1 MTTST
6 SSRKKEVEIKGKGK
20 DKNKTKE
27 QLLKELKEVRKNFA
41 NLEKKFKKFK
51 NIKKELEAEHDKFK
65 GIVSSLSDGLDI
77 IDKNYRICFQ
87 NKLLIDRFG
96 DLRGKLCFETYMRRQ
111 VPCEFCLLRKA
122 FKTGKTQK
130 VELTAPNGKNY
141 ELTSTPFKDID
152 GKTKVIEIVRDITER
167 KEREEEYKKLM
178 NGMNDTAFVVGFD
191 RKFVD
196 VNDTAVEVLGY
207 SREELLTMGPTD
219 IDPNLSAGDIG
230 LLIEGMK
237 KDDKQVFSTEH
248 KTKDGRIIPVEISS
262 SRIMYNG
269 KPHILSVSR
278 DISKRKEAEA
288 ALRRSEEKYRA
299 VFENT
304 GTAVIIIEKNKIIS
318 LVNRKFEDLSG
329 FSRDEIEGKKYWT
342 DFVVKED
349 LKRMQQYHG
358 NRRANPLNAPKH
370 YEFRFINKDKEIK
383 NILIYVDMI
392 PGIEKSI
399 ASLLD
404 ITDRKKAMEAVQE
417 SEERFQTVIE
427 NLPHGVLVHDLDGYF
442 TMVNKASYKLTG
454 YTKEELLNMKVGD
467 LDPESI
473 SRDDRKHLWVQLKK
487 GGSARFESIHYRKD
501 GSSYPAEIFISAI
514 NLRGEPMILGIAH
527 DISERKKALEKLQES
542 EEKFQTVTDNLPQG
556 LFVHDFEG
564 NFVLVNKASCGLTG
578 YTEEELLSMKVSD
591 VDPASQTRDDR
602 QNLWLKMKKGGSKRV
617 ESTHY
622 RKDDST
628 YPAEVYLSA
637 IKLDDVPVILAIAHD
652 ITKRVE
658 ALEKLSKSEEK
669 YRNLYESITDAF
681 VNTDLNGKI
690 LEFNEHYLE
699 MLGYTREEIRK
710 LKSKDLT
717 TEKWHQ
723 SESKIEE
730 EQLLK
735 RGYSDVYEKEYIKK
749 DGIVFPVEIRS
760 FLLND
765 EEGKPQSIWSIVR
778 DISGRKKTEKELR
791 KVERLES
798 LGVLAGGIAHDF
810 NNLLTGILGNISLA
824 QIKEGEDTSDLL
836 EDAKQASI
844 QAKNLTQQLLTFA
857 KGGEPIKGEVSIENI
872 IKVSSGFTL
881 HGSNVKCFYDF
892 SPDLW
897 KVEVDKGQMSQVV
910 DNLVINAKQAMPS
923 GGKIRIK
930 TANIIL
936 KKDSSIPLRE
946 GKYVKITFSDEGMGI
961 PKNHLSK
968 IFDPYFTT
976 KQRGSGL
983 GLATVFS
990 VIQKHDGY
998 ITVESESGKGTTF
1011 YIYLPAK
1018 EEAKKEEKTKSRVEQ
1033 YLRGEGKIL
1042 VMDDEETIRNTLGGI
1057 LKKLGYIVTL
1067 TTRGEEALTE
1077 YKKALSSGEPYD
1089 VVVLDLTIAGG
1100 MGGKKTMEKLLKID
1114 PNVRAIVS
1122 SGYSTDP
1129 IMAHYDEYGFKAV
1142 AVKPYDVDELV
1153 KAIRKA
1159 FE

>member
-1 MTTST
+1 M
-6 SSRKKEVEIKGKGK
+6 
-20 DKNKTKE
+20 
-27 QLLKELKEVRKNFA
+27 
-41 NLEKKFKKFK
+41 EKS
-51 NIKKELEAEHDKFK
+51 EDREGLFK
-65 GIVSSLSDGLDI
+65 GSFDRMALDVTE
-77 IDKNYRICFQ
+77 DK
-87 NKLLIDRFG
+87 K
-96 DLRGKLCFETYMRRQ
+96 
-111 VPCEFCLLRKA
+111 
-122 FKTGKTQK
+122 
-130 VELTAPNGKNY
+130 
-141 ELTSTPFKDID
+141 
-152 GKTKVIEIVRDITER
+152 
-167 KEREEEYKKLM
+167 REEEYRNLM
-178 NGMNDTAFVVGFD
+178 NGMNDTVFVINFNG
-191 RKFVD
+191 KFAD
-196 VNDTAVEVLGY
+196 VNDRAVEMLGY
-207 SREELLTMGPTD
+207 SRKELLAMGPTD
-219 IDPNLSAGDIG
+219 IDPNLSAKDIG

-237 KDDKQVFSTEH
+237 KDDKQVFPTEH

-262 SRIMYNG
+262 SRIIYNG
-269 KPHILSVSR
+269 IPHILSIAR
-278 DISKRKEAEA
+278 DISERKKAEE

-304 GTAVIIIEKNKIIS
+304 GTATIIVEKNKIIS
-318 LVNRKFEDLSG
+318 LANKKFEDLSG
-329 FSRDEIEGKKYWT
+329 FSKNEIEGKKYWT

-349 LKRMQQYHG
+349 LKRMQQHHES
-358 NRRANPLNAPKH
+358 RRENPLNAPKH
-370 YEFRFINKDKEIK
+370 YEFRFISKDKEIR

-392 PGIEKSI
+392 PGTEKSV

-404 ITDRKKAMEAVQE
+404 ITERKKSEEAIQE

-427 NLPHGVLVHDLDGYF
+427 NLPQGVCLHDLDGR
-442 TMVNKASYKLTG
+442 MMLVNKGSCQLTG
-454 YTKEELLNMKVGD
+454 YTKEEMLNMNVSD
-467 LDPESI
+467 IDPGSL
-473 SRDDRKHLWVQLKK
+473 SRKDRENLWLKMKK
-487 GGSARFESIHYRKD
+487 GGSFERIESMHYRKD
-501 GSSYPAEIFISAI
+501 ATTFPAEVYISAV
-514 NLRGEPMILGIAH
+514 NLKGRPMILAIIN
-527 DISERKKALEKLQES
+527 DITERKKALEQLKES
-542 EEKFQTVTDNLPQG
+542 EERFQTVIDNLPQG
-556 LFVHDFEG
+556 LFVHDLEG
-564 NFVLVNKASCGLTG
+564 KFVLVNKASCKLTG

-602 QNLWLKMKKGGSKRV
+602 QNLWLKMKKGGSKRL

-622 RKDDST
+622 RKDDSA
-628 YPAEVYLSA
+628 YPAEVHLSA

-699 MLGYTREEIRK
+699 MLGYAREEIRK

-717 TEKWHQ
+717 PEKWHKVE
-723 SESKIEE
+723 SEIKE
-730 EQLLK
+730 EQILK

-749 DGIVFPVEIRS
+749 DGTLFPVEIRS

-778 DISGRKKTEKELR
+778 NISGRKKTEKELR

-798 LGVLAGGIAHDF
+798 LGILAGGIAHDF

-824 QIKEGEDTSDLL
+824 QIKEGEDISELL

-857 KGGEPIKGEVSIENI
+857 KGGEPIKGEVSIGNI

-881 HGSNVKCFYDF
+881 HGSNVKCVFDF
-892 SPDLW
+892 SSDLW

-930 TANIIL
+930 IENIIL
-936 KKDSSIPLRE
+936 KSDSTLPLPE
-946 GKYVKITFSDEGMGI
+946 GKYVKIAFSDEGMGI
-961 PKNHLSK
+961 PKAHLSK

-990 VIQKHDGY
+990 VIQKHNGY
-998 ITVESESGKGTTF
+998 VTVESESGKGTTF

-1018 EEAKKEEKTKSRVEQ
+1018 KEEKKERITKSRVEQ

-1067 TTRGEEALTE
+1067 TTRGEETLTE
-1077 YKKALSSGEPYD
+1077 YKKALSSDEPYD
-1089 VVVLDLTIAGG
+1089 VVILDLTIAGG
-1100 MGGKKTMEKLLKID
+1100 MGGKKTMEKLLKINPD
-1114 PNVRAIVS
+1114 VRAIVS

-1129 IMAHYDEYGFKAV
+1129 IMARYDEFGFKAV

-1153 KAIRKA
+1153 SAIRKA

>member
-1 MTTST
+1 MVASLLVFGVFLV
-6 SSRKKEVEIKGKGK
+6 RLLLVLKGGVIKKK
-20 DKNKTKE
+20 DKSKSKAKE
-27 QLLKELKEVRKNFA
+27 QLTEEIEELREKIEKLEKSKRVSKNSRRQSKEKEGLFKELFDRMSLDVTED
-41 NLEKKFKKFK
+41 KK
-51 NIKKELEAEHDKFK
+51 
-65 GIVSSLSDGLDI
+65 
-77 IDKNYRICFQ
+77 
-87 NKLLIDRFG
+87 
-96 DLRGKLCFETYMRRQ
+96 
-111 VPCEFCLLRKA
+111 
-122 FKTGKTQK
+122 
-130 VELTAPNGKNY
+130 
-141 ELTSTPFKDID
+141 
-152 GKTKVIEIVRDITER
+152 
-167 KEREEEYKKLM
+167 REEEYRNLM
-178 NGMNDTAFVVGFD
+178 NGMNDTAFVVNFNG
-191 RKFVD
+191 KFVD
-196 VNDTAVEVLGY
+196 VNDRAVEMLGY
-207 SREELLTMGPTD
+207 SRKELFAMGPTD
-219 IDPNLSAGDIG
+219 IDPNLSAKDIG

-329 FSRDEIEGKKYWT
+329 FSRDEIEGKKDWT

-349 LKRMQQYHG
+349 LERMQQYHG

-392 PGIEKSI
+392 PGTENSI

-427 NLPHGVLVHDLDGYF
+427 NLPQGICVHDLDGRI
-442 TMVNKASYKLTG
+442 MLVNKGTCELTG
-454 YTKEELLNMKVGD
+454 YTKEEMLNMSVSD
-467 LDPESI
+467 IDPG
-473 SRDDRKHLWVQLKK
+473 SRSRKDRENLWLKLKK
-487 GGSARFESIHYRKD
+487 GGNFKRIEVINYRKD
-501 GSSYPAEIFISAI
+501 ATTFPAEVYISAI
-514 NLRGEPMILGIAH
+514 NLKGRPMILAIIH
-527 DISERKKALEKLQES
+527 DITERKKALEKLKES

-556 LFVHDFEG
+556 LFVHNFEG

-578 YTEEELLSMKVSD
+578 YTEKELLSMKVSD

-717 TEKWHQ
+717 PEKWHKAE
-723 SESKIEE
+723 SEIEE
-730 EQLLK
+730 EQILK

-778 DISGRKKTEKELR
+778 DISGRKNMEKELR
-791 KVERLES
+791 KVDRLES
-798 LGVLAGGIAHDF
+798 LGILAGGIAHDF
-810 NNLLTGILGNISLA
+810 NNLLTGILGNVSLA

-897 KVEVDKGQMSQVV
+897 KVEVDKGQMSQVA

-936 KKDSSIPLRE
+936 KKDSSIPLPE

-961 PKNHLSK
+961 PKTHLSK

-1089 VVVLDLTIAGG
+1089 VVILDLTIAGG

-1114 PNVRAIVS
+1114 PGVRAIVS

-1129 IMAHYDEYGFKAV
+1129 IMARYDEFGFKAV